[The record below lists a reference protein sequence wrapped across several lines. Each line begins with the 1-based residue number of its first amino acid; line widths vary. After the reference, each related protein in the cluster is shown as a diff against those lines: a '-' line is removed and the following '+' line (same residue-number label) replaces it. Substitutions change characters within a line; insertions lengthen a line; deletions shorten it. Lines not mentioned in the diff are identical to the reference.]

1 MSEVDILKKAEQE
14 LLSDLCLKDLTK
26 LCVELLKHKL
36 ISKTVKDSFATL
48 DRDNLDVD
56 VRIRYLLQHVYD
68 KVKQNCRCFHAFME
82 VLLRLDLND
91 TCETLREELRRWSFF
106 NDIDTESQL
115 GHSSQTKKRSRISL
129 GSKILNESDVG
140 NLTNIL
146 IEASHKWE
154 EIGLSLRLFQYE
166 VEECRK
172 GGSNPL
178 RLSNVLRRWLTS
190 AHKNADPPTLDAL
203 RFRYTTSYS
212 LY

>member
-1 MSEVDILKKAEQE
+1 MSEVDILQKAEQK

-48 DRDNLDVD
+48 DRDNQDLDD

-68 KVKQNCRCFHAFME
+68 KVKQNCRCFRAFME

-91 TCETLREELRRWSFF
+91 TCETLREELRRWSFL
-106 NDIDTESQL
+106 NDIDTESLL
-115 GHSSQTKKRSRISL
+115 GDSSQTKKRSRISL
-129 GSKILNESDVG
+129 GSKILNENDVCI
-140 NLTNIL
+140 LIIVL

-154 EIGLSLRLFQYE
+154 EIGLSLRLLNYD

-172 GGSNPL
+172 GGNN
-178 RLSNVLRRWLTS
+178 R
-190 AHKNADPPTLDAL
+190 
-203 RFRYTTSYS
+203 
-212 LY
+212 